1 MKVIKHQNRH
11 EFQSLEILKTQLEI
25 CPEHTALIW
34 FHPER
39 GLGTDTSRS
48 PSSLNYF
55 VFPGLSPA
63 GWGTKLSQ
71 TLPGKVWPIVTSLF
85 CVRDRGMFL
94 FKYCLWVCGS
104 YPLVTGHFGNQ
115 CLAMAH
121 LQKNESSPHLKTPK
135 RLMPFLSG

>member
-1 MKVIKHQNRH
+1 MIWYWGFFFFFAMKVIKHQNRH

-25 CPEHTALIW
+25 CPEHTALIR

-63 GWGTKLSQ
+63 SWGTKLSQ

-104 YPLVTGHFGNQ
+104 YPLVTGFI
-115 CLAMAH
+115 LETSVWPW
-121 LQKNESSPHLKTPK
+121 LTSRKTN
-135 RLMPFLSG
+135 LLLT